1 MAGLLPPL
9 MISSVDTSL
18 TTSATTGSWVG
29 ITREPTGSG
38 ETAATAVVAV
48 DDTGAGA
55 PTVAAAPI
63 NFSLGR
69 SGGHAH
75 SRHRRLQ
82 SPHRGF
88 VSSHFFLRRLHMRH
102 PVCTLRIRALGK
114 SPICWFKAPLASRGR
129 QGRLRRRHRAHG
141 TLPSQACLI
150 WAQRWHTGRLSET
163 MMTRTIR
170 SPVRCRASSLLTFPL
185 LLDLSAC
192 SLSLSS
198 SLTLCGRISRIP
210 PSFCDSASG
219 GR

>member
-1 MAGLLPPL
+1 M
-9 MISSVDTSL
+9 
-18 TTSATTGSWVG
+18 
-29 ITREPTGSG
+29 TREPIGSG
-38 ETAATAVVAV
+38 ETATTAVVVVV

-55 PTVAAAPI
+55 PKVAAAPI
-63 NFSLGR
+63 SLSLGR

-114 SPICWFKAPLASRGR
+114 SPICWFRAPLASRGR
-129 QGRLRRRHRAHG
+129 HGRLRRRHRAHG

-163 MMTRTIR
+163 MMTRTILILGEMSCFFPSHNS
-170 SPVRCRASSLLTFPL
+170 SP
-185 LLDLSAC
+185 AC
-192 SLSLSS
+192 SLWVFSLLVCHSLSS
-198 SLTLCGRISRIP
+198 KISKLP
-210 PSFCDSASG
+210 PNLWVSTFG

>member
-9 MISSVDTSL
+9 IISSVDTSV
-18 TTSATTGSWVG
+18 TASTTTGSWVG
-29 ITREPTGSG
+29 ISREPTGSG
-38 ETAATAVVAV
+38 ETATTAVVVAV

-55 PTVAAAPI
+55 LIVAAAPI
-63 NFSLGR
+63 SLSLGR

-114 SPICWFKAPLASRGR
+114 SPICWFNAPLASRGR

-150 WAQRWHTGRLSET
+150 WAQRWHTGRLSAT
-163 MMTRTIR
+163 MMTRTILILR
-170 SPVRCRASSLLTFPL
+170 GMSCGLSSHVSSP
-185 LLDLSAC
+185 AC
-192 SLSLSS
+192 SL
-198 SLTLCGRISRIP
+198 
-210 PSFCDSASG
+210 
-219 GR
+219 